1 MYIFEFHSGIHLNFL
16 VDAVPSPPDEMDVIN
31 VGAGT
36 ALVLKIASL
45 PPSSAVITAAETS

>member
-36 ALVLKIASL
+36 ALVLKITSL